1 MYTVDVYKDD
11 KRSKRGKRF
20 ITKVD
25 TQLSTPESAIE
36 EAKKSHKGDKYH
48 FSAHKTYVTRKN
60 IMSGKEYQE
69 RYDTPVYCSPS
80 AESYWSM

>member
-1 MYTVDVYKDD
+1 MYTVEVYKDD
-11 KRSKRGKRF
+11 KRVKQGKRF

-25 TQLSTPESAIE
+25 TKLTTPESAIE
-36 EAKKSHKGDKYH
+36 EVKKSHKGDKYH

-80 AESYWSM
+80 TESYWSM